1 MPLVVD
7 ANLLVAMAV
16 PLPYSPAVA
25 ALLDRWLDEG
35 ESLFSPSLWEYE
47 ATTAIRKYAVQQ
59 AATPERIER
68 AMQTLDDLPFQSI
81 PTDADLRRA
90 ALAWAER
97 LGHHAAYDGF
107 YVALADRLET
117 ELWTADRR
125 LANGC
130 TTLGVDFV
138 RRVD

>member
-1 MPLVVD
+1 
-7 ANLLVAMAV
+7 
-16 PLPYSPAVA
+16 VA

-59 AATPERIER
+59 SATPERTER
-68 AMQTLDDLPFQSI
+68 AMRTLDDLPLQSI
-81 PTDADLRRA
+81 PTDPDLRRA
-90 ALAWAER
+90 ALAWAKR

-107 YVALADRLET
+107 YVALAERLET

-130 TTLGVDFV
+130 AALGVEFV
-138 RRVD
+138 QRVG